1 MKLFRQLSAIF
12 LLAACFAAFD
22 AAVWNAVTKRFINY
36 ASEDMQAK
44 SIELDEY
51 LPFDENSKIAV
62 TESSL
67 TLSGDLPVVDGAAA
81 LYPVFSAFVNAVYP
95 KESVSFDGK
104 DFASDSKLRF
114 SNTRGA
120 YKAIADG
127 TADIVFCAQ
136 PSAEQLAYAEKQGVE
151 LELIPIGCE
160 AFVFIMNKD
169 NPVDSL
175 TVEQVRGLYAG
186 DFRSWSEVG
195 GDNYPVDTV
204 TRNAGS
210 GSQTAMLSFMD
221 GREMKKS
228 PFGFL
233 GRSIGYSFRYYVS
246 DLAENGKIK
255 MLSLNGVCPDKENVS
270 NGSYPIVS
278 NFYAVCRKD
287 DTNPNV
293 RIFIDW
299 ILSEEGQDIVDKSGY
314 VRLRGAPAG

>member
-1 MKLFRQLSAIF
+1 MKLFRQLSAIL

-36 ASEDMQAK
+36 TSEDMQAK

-62 TESSL
+62 AESSL

-95 KESVSFDGK
+95 EDSVSFDGK
-104 DFASDSKLRF
+104 DFSPDSKLQF

-127 TADIVFCAQ
+127 TADIVFCAKL
-136 PSAEQLAYAEKQGVE
+136 SAEQLAYAEEQGVE

-160 AFVFIMNKD
+160 AFVFIVNKD

-186 DFRSWSEVG
+186 DIRSWSEVG

-255 MLSLNGVCPDKENVS
+255 MLSL
-270 NGSYPIVS
+270 
-278 NFYAVCRKD
+278 
-287 DTNPNV
+287 
-293 RIFIDW
+293 
-299 ILSEEGQDIVDKSGY
+299 
-314 VRLRGAPAG
+314 